1 MKGWV
6 MVQDQGFKGEKELKE
21 WLEKA
26 KAFAKTLAPK

>member
-6 MVQDQGFKGEKELKE
+6 MVGKQGFAGEKELKE

-26 KAFAKTLAPK
+26 KGFAKTLGSK